1 MACFTDL
8 DYRNKSYPLLL
19 AIAAK
24 AVEANV
30 DYNGPVSYGCF
41 DSMSDAAKLYQF
53 YSALQAIA
61 QQGSVTENCFVQKT
75 PDQQLFLFNSSIEN
89 VLNLIPI
96 GG

>member
-19 AIAAK
+19 TIAAK
-24 AVEANV
+24 AAEINSS
-30 DYNGPVSYGCF
+30 YNGPVSYGCF
-41 DSMSDAAKLYQF
+41 DSMSDEAKLYQF
-53 YSALQAIA
+53 YFALQNIA

-75 PDQQLFLFNSSIEN
+75 PDQQLFLFNSSIQN
-89 VLNLIPI
+89 VLNSIPI